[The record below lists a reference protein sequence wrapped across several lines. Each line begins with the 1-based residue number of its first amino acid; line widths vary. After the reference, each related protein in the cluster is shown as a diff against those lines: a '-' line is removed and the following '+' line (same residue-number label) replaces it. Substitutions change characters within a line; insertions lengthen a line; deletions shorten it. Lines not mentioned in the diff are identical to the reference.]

1 MKNLLDA
8 PGDEDDGMGMESAQ
22 FLDDLGGGGS
32 FGVALDSSAE
42 DALGGDDF
50 DIFDAG
56 FLGGANERL
65 LVDLVVSEEDLELA
79 SHTASELAEAAQ
91 RHLSNPVKGTRK
103 KAELVSFSEDDF
115 EEGPQRDAFIIIK
128 TYKNKLF
135 GTAASPED
143 RWSAIRWFFTTEDD
157 GLDPT
162 FELCCQAFGARIDVL
177 RLRIHYE
184 FFLRWWVA
192 PVDFPFA
199 TVGVPEL
206 IDGEIAYIAG
216 EAGRDLAWAAW
227 ARPGITKD
235 ELLSGVSNRAEGERL
250 LDRLHDKL
258 ILCEQ
263 NSGYWYLTGRNPFLM
278 RKRLSEAKGKSYA
291 ELGGSVH
298 WSRLL

>member
-1 MKNLLDA
+1 MKNLLDE
-8 PGDEDDGMGMESAQ
+8 PGDEDDGMGTESAE
-22 FLDDLGGGGS
+22 FLGDLGSGGS
-32 FGVALDSSAE
+32 FGAALDPASE
-42 DALGGDDF
+42 DALGGTDF
-50 DIFDAG
+50 DLFDPG
-56 FLGGANERL
+56 FLGGSNERL
-65 LVDLVVSEEDLELA
+65 LVDLVDSEEDLELA
-79 SHTASELAEAAQ
+79 SHTASELASAAQ

-128 TYKNKLF
+128 GYKNKLF
-135 GTAASPED
+135 GTASSAQE
-143 RWSAIRWFFTTEDD
+143 RWAAIKWFFTADD
-157 GLDPT
+157 DLLDPT
-162 FELCCQAFGARIDVL
+162 FDLCCQAFGARIDVL

-192 PVDFPFA
+192 HVEFPFA
-199 TVGVPEL
+199 TVAVPEL

-216 EAGRDLAWAAW
+216 ETGRDLAWAAW
-227 ARPGITKD
+227 SRPGITKD
-235 ELLSGVSNRAEGERL
+235 ELLAAVTNRSEGERL
-250 LDRLHDKL
+250 LDRLHEKL